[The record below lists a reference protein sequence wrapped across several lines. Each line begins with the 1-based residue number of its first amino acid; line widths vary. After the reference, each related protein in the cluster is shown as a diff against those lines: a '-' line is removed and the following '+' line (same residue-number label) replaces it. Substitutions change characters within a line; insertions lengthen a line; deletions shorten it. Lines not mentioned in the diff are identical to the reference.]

1 MNKNQLIRFV
11 GFLLFAAF
19 VSACGT
25 PSTNNTERD
34 VKSDVTNLEQ
44 ELYSSKGMLDMD
56 KADSMVDLYFE
67 YVEEFPDD
75 TLSVRYLFKAA
86 ELQMG
91 MNKNLECINTL
102 TKLQDNYPDCSIMP
116 MVLHFKAFVYDDKF
130 QDFDKARACLD
141 ELITK
146 YPNDPLVPNAKAYR
160 EMIGKDPNEVFRQND
175 SLNN

>member
-1 MNKNQLIRFV
+1 
-11 GFLLFAAF
+11 
-19 VSACGT
+19 
-25 PSTNNTERD
+25 
-34 VKSDVTNLEQ
+34 
-44 ELYSSKGMLDMD
+44 MLDMD

-102 TKLQDNYPDCSIMP
+102 TKLQDNYPDCGIMP